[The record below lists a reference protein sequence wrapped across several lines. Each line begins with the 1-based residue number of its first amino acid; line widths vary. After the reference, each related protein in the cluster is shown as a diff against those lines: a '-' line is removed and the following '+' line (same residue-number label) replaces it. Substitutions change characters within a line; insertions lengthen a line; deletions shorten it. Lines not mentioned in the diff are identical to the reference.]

1 MGISGITSSS
11 SAAPPPPIEPPVENS
26 SGGTNVSAGVRTMSD
41 LERVAKPL
49 ADAIKYA
56 LASNVCS
63 ASKRS
68 NDRMKQ
74 TLREAERKK

>member
-1 MGISGITSSS
+1 M
-11 SAAPPPPIEPPVENS
+11 
-26 SGGTNVSAGVRTMSD
+26 SAGVRTMSD